1 MDPWNDP
8 HGALYHLDQLAL
20 KAGMGQW
27 LLDVY
32 DLFAKR
38 REQQAKTKDA
48 KDARI
53 DPSLLPGW
61 AYARALALRILENA
75 GKDTVRIGPPFS
87 SSTHC

>member
-1 MDPWNDP
+1 
-8 HGALYHLDQLAL
+8 
-20 KAGMGQW
+20 MGQW